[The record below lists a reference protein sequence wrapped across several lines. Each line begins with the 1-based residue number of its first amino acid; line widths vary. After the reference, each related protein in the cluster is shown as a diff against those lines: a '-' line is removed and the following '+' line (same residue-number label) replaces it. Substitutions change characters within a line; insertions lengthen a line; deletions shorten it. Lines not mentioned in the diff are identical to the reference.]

1 MSKLLI
7 RHGLSEANNRD
18 NVGTMAFAAHDAP
31 LMELGKEQARE
42 RAAHLPLEYDVDVKA
57 EPVAVS
63 TMLRTW
69 QTAEHMGFTPQNI
82 SCYELLDEVTHG
94 MEGAALRMLL
104 DSGGLPDAAIEAAH
118 AILNSPPE
126 ERVWVTHG
134 LVIASLCRVL
144 GVSDQFERHIP
155 WFCEARLLHI

>member
-31 LMELGKEQARE
+31 LMEPGKEQSRE
-42 RAAHLPLEYDVDVKA
+42 RAARLPLDYGIHIEA

-69 QTAEHMGFTPQNI
+69 QTAECMGFTTENI

-94 MEGAALRMLL
+94 MEGAALRALL

-118 AILNSPPE
+118 TILNSPPE

-134 LVIASLCRVL
+134 LVIASLCSVL
-144 GVSDQFERHIP
+144 GVSDQFERLIP
-155 WFCEARLLHI
+155 RFCEARLLHI